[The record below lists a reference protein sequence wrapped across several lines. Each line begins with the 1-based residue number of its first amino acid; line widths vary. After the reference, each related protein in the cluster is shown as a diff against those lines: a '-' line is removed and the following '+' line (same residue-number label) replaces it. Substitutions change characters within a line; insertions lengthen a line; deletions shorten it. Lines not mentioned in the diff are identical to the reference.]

1 MMQKSTTWIA
11 GVLTVGLL
19 SGPVGA
25 LAPSQ
30 HSHEANSS
38 PRLELMLEQ
47 GRKWPTDETLRASMR
62 QIRQDMTAS
71 MPAIEAGRFSQ
82 AEYAALA
89 DLLESQVGHIVA
101 NCALPPEAD
110 MQLHILLAS
119 MIEGIEGMKH
129 DPEPAAAHQVMQALD
144 AYGRHFEDPEWL
156 GGR

>member
-1 MMQKSTTWIA
+1 MQKSTTTWIA
-11 GVLTVGLL
+11 GVLAVGLL

-25 LAPSQ
+25 LAASQ
-30 HSHEANSS
+30 HAHESDASQG
-38 PRLELMLEQ
+38 LELTLDQ

-62 QIRQDMTAS
+62 RIRQDVTVS

-89 DLLESQVGHIVA
+89 DLLESRVDHIVA

-110 MQLHILLAS
+110 MQLHILLAG
-119 MIEGIEGMKH
+119 MIEGIDGMKH
-129 DPEPAAAHQVMQALD
+129 DPEPAAAHQVMRALD